1 MFSASLCLY
10 TSPHNDPVIGDP
22 KGGPLRLRITS
33 WEYMEVTS
41 SGLRILILLALIL
54 LYTSNEFFL
63 GRKDVTT
70 NNDFATSTETT
81 RLLSARSG
89 STNSNEYN
97 SMNGIADVELQRAI
111 PLAPVPAVS
120 WMSYLSDY
128 SLLLPYMWPFK
139 SVRLQIL
146 VIVCFIL
153 LILQRIVNVLVPA
166 QLGAI
171 VTALTI
177 QQERNEFDVPWL
189 KVFVFIFYRWLQK
202 NLGTLRS
209 ALWIPMSDYSYM
221 ELSTATFAHVHCLSC
236 DFHLNKQTGEII
248 SALNNG
254 HSVTGFLEQVVFQFI
269 PTIFDLIIAT
279 GYFVVM
285 FDVYHA
291 LVVGVFSYT
300 YFSLTTG
307 MAQWRVKS
315 NMEMTNAWRHEQA
328 IK

>member
-1 MFSASLCLY
+1 
-10 TSPHNDPVIGDP
+10 
-22 KGGPLRLRITS
+22 
-33 WEYMEVTS
+33 MEVAS

-54 LYTSNEFFL
+54 LYTSNEISL
-63 GRKDVTT
+63 RRKDVTT
-70 NNDFATSTETT
+70 NNDFTTSTETT
-81 RLLSARSG
+81 RLLAARIG
-89 STNSNEYN
+89 STNFNEYN
-97 SMNGIADVELQRAI
+97 SMNGIADVELQKPI
-111 PLAPVPAVS
+111 PLAPAPAES

-153 LILQRIVNVLVPA
+153 VILQRIVNVLVPA
-166 QLGAI
+166 QLGTI

-221 ELSTATFAHVHCLSC
+221 ELSTATFAHVHCLSF

-269 PTIFDLIIAT
+269 PTVFDLIIAT

-285 FDVYHA
+285 FDIYHA

-300 YFSLTTG
+300 YFSLTTS

-315 NMEMTNAWRHEQA
+315 NREMTNAMRHEQA